1 MKESLDL
8 INSNKIYKKIFL
20 EVYSKYKKYGK
31 ITGSFTLK
39 ATTTEERQILFNFD
53 SKALTE
59 GKAKIKCST
68 VRDLFN
74 RKLKEYSF
82 EELLVKVVGKELKTN
97 KEVKDEEKEQ
107 EEKFYDDILKDS
119 DDGVGKQWFI
129 EILDK
134 KKYGYNI
141 IVRKYKSEIRN
152 LKELKRKIIL
162 IINSLNKLPYLNNEY
177 ENIAVFSAVNT
188 KDSHF
193 FDSDKFTGRLFIK
206 AISFILNKDD
216 PKDINEINELYY
228 EVGILKDEISN
239 HTTIYG
245 LNAFNMD
252 SSEVKAVNSFNLWKE
267 PLQISISNLLK
278 IDYLEAI
285 NNTVFI
291 FENPAVFHKILKVNG
306 DNISLICTSGQ
317 LNLSSYI
324 LFNKIRNL
332 KNIYYAGD
340 FDPEGLMIA
349 YKIKKR
355 YKNKVKF
362 LNYTR
367 ESYINTMSN
376 NIIEEKSM
384 SQLNKINCSELD
396 EVINELRIN
405 KRAAYQELL
414 IDEYL
419 DSIKKVINY
428 DFSKHDTTKRTSQD
442 MVLCQYFGH
451 KKSNFFMLHF

>member
-267 PLQISISNLLK
+267 PLQISISNLFK

-324 LFNKIRNL
+324 LLNKIRNL

-355 YKNKVKF
+355 YKDKVKF

-419 DSIKKVINY
+419 DLIKKVINY
-428 DFSKHDTTKRTSQD
+428 DFSKHDTTKRTSQ
-442 MVLCQYFGH
+442 G
-451 KKSNFFMLHF
+451 NR

>member
-107 EEKFYDDILKDS
+107 EEKFYDDILKAS

-239 HTTIYG
+239 HTTIY
-245 LNAFNMD
+245 
-252 SSEVKAVNSFNLWKE
+252 
-267 PLQISISNLLK
+267 
-278 IDYLEAI
+278 
-285 NNTVFI
+285 
-291 FENPAVFHKILKVNG
+291 
-306 DNISLICTSGQ
+306 
-317 LNLSSYI
+317 
-324 LFNKIRNL
+324 
-332 KNIYYAGD
+332 
-340 FDPEGLMIA
+340 
-349 YKIKKR
+349 
-355 YKNKVKF
+355 
-362 LNYTR
+362 
-367 ESYINTMSN
+367 
-376 NIIEEKSM
+376 
-384 SQLNKINCSELD
+384 
-396 EVINELRIN
+396 
-405 KRAAYQELL
+405 
-414 IDEYL
+414 
-419 DSIKKVINY
+419 
-428 DFSKHDTTKRTSQD
+428 
-442 MVLCQYFGH
+442 
-451 KKSNFFMLHF
+451 

>member
-188 KDSHF
+188 RDSHF
-193 FDSDKFTGRLFIK
+193 FDIDKFTGRLFIK
-206 AISFILNKDD
+206 AISFIIDKDE
-216 PKDINEINELYY
+216 PKDINEINEVYY

-324 LFNKIRNL
+324 LLNKIRNL

-355 YKNKVKF
+355 YKDKVKF

-419 DSIKKVINY
+419 DLIKKVINY
-428 DFSKHDTTKRTSQD
+428 DFSKHDTTKRTS
-442 MVLCQYFGH
+442 
-451 KKSNFFMLHF
+451 

>member
-1 MKESLDL
+1 MKESLNL
-8 INSNKIYKKIFL
+8 INSNNIYKKIFL

-39 ATTTEERQILFNFD
+39 AATTEERQILFNFD

-97 KEVKDEEKEQ
+97 KEIKDEEKNQ
-107 EEKFYDDILKDS
+107 EEKFYDDILKACDN
-119 DDGVGKQWFI
+119 GIGRQWFL
-129 EILDK
+129 EVLDK

-141 IVRKYKSEIRN
+141 IIRKYKSDKEIN
-152 LKELKRKIIL
+152 KLEELNKRIIL
-162 IINSLNKLPYLNNEY
+162 TINSLNKLPYLNNGY
-177 ENIAVFSAVNT
+177 ENIALFSAVNT
-188 KDSHF
+188 RDSHF
-193 FDSDKFTGRLFIK
+193 FDNDKFTGRLFIK

-245 LNAFNMD
+245 LNAFNID

-278 IDYLEAI
+278 IDYFEAI

-324 LFNKIRNL
+324 LLNKIRNL

-355 YKNKVKF
+355 YKDKVKF

-384 SQLNKINCSELD
+384 SQLNKINCIELD
-396 EVINELRIN
+396 EVIRELRIN

-419 DSIKKVINY
+419 DLIKKIN
-428 DFSKHDTTKRTSQD
+428 RGI
-442 MVLCQYFGH
+442 L
-451 KKSNFFMLHF
+451 

>member
-31 ITGSFTLK
+31 ITGSFTLN
-39 ATTTEERQILFNFD
+39 AATTEERQILFNFD

-278 IDYLEAI
+278 IDYFEAI

-324 LFNKIRNL
+324 LLNKIRNL

-355 YKNKVKF
+355 YKDKVKF

-419 DSIKKVINY
+419 DLIKKVINY
-428 DFSKHDTTKRTSQD
+428 DFSKHDTTKRTSQ
-442 MVLCQYFGH
+442 G
-451 KKSNFFMLHF
+451 NR

>member
-1 MKESLDL
+1 MKESLEL
-8 INSNKIYKKIFL
+8 TNSNKIYKKIFL
-20 EVYSKYKKYGK
+20 EVYNKYKKYGK

-39 ATTTEERQILFNFD
+39 AATAEERQILFNFD
-53 SKALTE
+53 SKALAE
-59 GKAKIKCST
+59 GKAKIKCNK
-68 VRDLFN
+68 VKELFN
-74 RKLKEYSF
+74 IKLKEHSF

-97 KEVKDEEKEQ
+97 KEIKDEEKEK
-107 EEKFYDDILKDS
+107 EENFYEDILKACDN
-119 DDGVGKQWFI
+119 GIGRQWFN
-129 EILDK
+129 EVLEK
-134 KKYGYNI
+134 KSYGYNS
-141 IVRKYKSEIRN
+141 IVRKYKIEKEINN
-152 LKELKRKIIL
+152 LEELKIKIIL
-162 IINSLNKLPYLNNEY
+162 LINSLNKLPYLNNEY

-193 FDSDKFTGRLFIK
+193 FDINEFTGRLFIK
-206 AISFILNKDD
+206 AIAFIINKDE
-216 PKDINEINELYY
+216 PKDVNEINELYY

-245 LNAFNMD
+245 LNAFKKDN
-252 SSEVKAVNSFNLWKE
+252 SEVEAINSFNLWRE

-278 IDYLEAI
+278 VDYLEAI
-285 NNTVFI
+285 NNKVFI
-291 FENPAVFHKILKVNG
+291 FENPAVFHKILQVKN

-324 LFNKIRNL
+324 VLDKIKDL

-355 YKNKVKF
+355 YKDKVKF
-362 LNYTR
+362 LNYNKQ
-367 ESYINTMSN
+367 SYINTISN
-376 NIIEEKSM
+376 NIIEDKSM
-384 SQLNKINCSELD
+384 AQLDKINCIELD

-419 DSIKKVINY
+419 ELIKKI
-428 DFSKHDTTKRTSQD
+428 S
-442 MVLCQYFGH
+442 
-451 KKSNFFMLHF
+451 

>member
-39 ATTTEERQILFNFD
+39 AATTEERQILFNFD

-107 EEKFYDDILKDS
+107 EEKFYDDILKAS

-129 EILDK
+129 EILYK

-278 IDYLEAI
+278 IDYFEAI

-324 LFNKIRNL
+324 LLNKIRNL

-355 YKNKVKF
+355 YKDKVKF

-419 DSIKKVINY
+419 DLIKKVINY
-428 DFSKHDTTKRTSQD
+428 DFSKHDTTKRTSQ
-442 MVLCQYFGH
+442 G
-451 KKSNFFMLHF
+451 NR

>member
-107 EEKFYDDILKDS
+107 EEKFYDDILKAS

-177 ENIAVFSAVNT
+177 GNIAVFSAVNT

-278 IDYLEAI
+278 IDYFEAI

-324 LFNKIRNL
+324 LLNKIRNL

-355 YKNKVKF
+355 YKDKVKF

-419 DSIKKVINY
+419 DLIKKVINY
-428 DFSKHDTTKRTSQD
+428 DFSKHDTTKRTSQ
-442 MVLCQYFGH
+442 G
-451 KKSNFFMLHF
+451 NR

>member
-107 EEKFYDDILKDS
+107 EEKFYNDILKAS

-193 FDSDKFTGRLFIK
+193 FDNDKFTGRLFIK
-206 AISFILNKDD
+206 AISFILNKDE

-278 IDYLEAI
+278 IDYFEAI

-324 LFNKIRNL
+324 LLNKIRNL

-355 YKNKVKF
+355 YKDKVKF

-419 DSIKKVINY
+419 DLIKKVINY
-428 DFSKHDTTKRTSQD
+428 DFSKHDTTKITSQ
-442 MVLCQYFGH
+442 G
-451 KKSNFFMLHF
+451 NR

>member
-107 EEKFYDDILKDS
+107 EEKFYDDILKAS

-239 HTTIYG
+239 NTTIYG

-278 IDYLEAI
+278 IDYFEAI

-324 LFNKIRNL
+324 LLNKIRNL

-355 YKNKVKF
+355 YKDKVKF

-419 DSIKKVINY
+419 DLIKKVINY
-428 DFSKHDTTKRTSQD
+428 DFSKHDTTKRTSQ
-442 MVLCQYFGH
+442 G
-451 KKSNFFMLHF
+451 NR

>member
-53 SKALTE
+53 SKVLTE

-107 EEKFYDDILKDS
+107 EEKFYDDILKAS

-206 AISFILNKDD
+206 AISFILNKDE

-245 LNAFNMD
+245 LNAFNRD
-252 SSEVKAVNSFNLWKE
+252 NSEVKAVNSFNLWKE

-324 LFNKIRNL
+324 LLNKIRNL

-355 YKNKVKF
+355 YKDKVKF

-419 DSIKKVINY
+419 DLIKKVINY
-428 DFSKHDTTKRTSQD
+428 DFSKHDTTKRTSQ
-442 MVLCQYFGH
+442 G
-451 KKSNFFMLHF
+451 NR

>member
-39 ATTTEERQILFNFD
+39 AATTEERQILFNFD

-97 KEVKDEEKEQ
+97 KEIKDEEKNQ
-107 EEKFYDDILKDS
+107 EEKFYDDILKACDN
-119 DDGVGKQWFI
+119 GIGRQWFL
-129 EILDK
+129 EVLDK

-141 IVRKYKSEIRN
+141 IIRKYKSDKEIN
-152 LKELKRKIIL
+152 KLEELNKRIIL
-162 IINSLNKLPYLNNEY
+162 TINSLNKLPYLNNGY
-177 ENIAVFSAVNT
+177 ENIALFSAVNT
-188 KDSHF
+188 RDSHF
-193 FDSDKFTGRLFIK
+193 FDNDKFTGRLFIK

-324 LFNKIRNL
+324 LLNKIRNL

-355 YKNKVKF
+355 YKDKVKF

-384 SQLNKINCSELD
+384 SQLNKINCIELD
-396 EVINELRIN
+396 EVIRELRIN

-419 DSIKKVINY
+419 DLIKKIN
-428 DFSKHDTTKRTSQD
+428 RGI
-442 MVLCQYFGH
+442 L
-451 KKSNFFMLHF
+451 

>member
-39 ATTTEERQILFNFD
+39 AATAEERRTLSNFD
-53 SKALTE
+53 SKSLIE
-59 GKAKIKCST
+59 GKAKIKSVT
-68 VRDLFN
+68 VRELFN
-74 RKLKEYSF
+74 RKLKDYSF

-97 KEVKDEEKEQ
+97 KEIKDEEKEQ
-107 EEKFYDDILKDS
+107 EEKFYEYILKSCDN
-119 DDGVGKQWFI
+119 GIGKQWFI

-141 IVRKYKSEIRN
+141 IARKYKSEREIN
-152 LKELKRKIIL
+152 KLEELKRKIIL
-162 IINSLNKLPYLNNEY
+162 TINSLNKLPYLNNEY

-188 KDSHF
+188 RDSHF
-193 FDSDKFTGRLFIK
+193 FDIDKFTGRLFIK
-206 AISFILNKDD
+206 AISFIIDKDE
-216 PKDINEINELYY
+216 PKDINEINEVYY

-245 LNAFNMD
+245 LNAFEKDN
-252 SSEVKAVNSFNLWKE
+252 SEVTAVNSFNLWRE

-278 IDYLEAI
+278 IDYLKAV

-291 FENPAVFHKILKVNG
+291 FENPAVFHKVLKETGN
-306 DNISLICTSGQ
+306 NISLICTSGQ

-324 LFNKIRNL
+324 LLNKIRDL

-349 YKIKKR
+349 YKLKER
-355 YKNKVKF
+355 YKGKVRF

-376 NIIEEKSM
+376 NLIEEKSM

-396 EVINELRIN
+396 EVIRELRIN
-405 KRAAYQELL
+405 KRSAYQELL

-419 DSIKKVINY
+419 DLIKE
-428 DFSKHDTTKRTSQD
+428 
-442 MVLCQYFGH
+442 L
-451 KKSNFFMLHF
+451 SNEIL

>member
-8 INSNKIYKKIFL
+8 INGNKIYKKIFL

-39 ATTTEERQILFNFD
+39 AATAEERRILSNFD

-68 VRDLFN
+68 VRELFN
-74 RKLKEYSF
+74 RKLKYYSF

-97 KEVKDEEKEQ
+97 KEIKDEEKNQ
-107 EEKFYDDILKDS
+107 EEKFYDDILKACDN
-119 DDGVGKQWFI
+119 GIGRQWFL
-129 EILDK
+129 EVLDK

-141 IVRKYKSEIRN
+141 IIRKYKSE
-152 LKELKRKIIL
+152 KEINKLEELNKRIIL
-162 IINSLNKLPYLNNEY
+162 TINSLNKLPYLNNKY

-245 LNAFNMD
+245 LNAFNRD
-252 SSEVKAVNSFNLWKE
+252 NSEVKAVNSFNLWKE

-291 FENPAVFHKILKVNG
+291 FENPAVFHKILKVNC

-324 LFNKIRNL
+324 VLNKIRNL

-355 YKNKVKF
+355 YKDKVKF

-419 DSIKKVINY
+419 DLIKKLSSEI
-428 DFSKHDTTKRTSQD
+428 
-442 MVLCQYFGH
+442 L
-451 KKSNFFMLHF
+451 

>member
-39 ATTTEERQILFNFD
+39 AATTEERQILFNFD

-107 EEKFYDDILKDS
+107 EEKFYDDILKAS

-278 IDYLEAI
+278 IDYFEAI

-324 LFNKIRNL
+324 LLNKIRNL

-349 YKIKKR
+349 YKINKR
-355 YKNKVKF
+355 YKDKVKF

-428 DFSKHDTTKRTSQD
+428 DFSKHDTTKRTSQ
-442 MVLCQYFGH
+442 G
-451 KKSNFFMLHF
+451 NR

>member
-39 ATTTEERQILFNFD
+39 AATTEERQILFNFD

-107 EEKFYDDILKDS
+107 EEKFYDDILKAS

-278 IDYLEAI
+278 IDYFEAI

-324 LFNKIRNL
+324 LLNKIRNL

-355 YKNKVKF
+355 YKDKVKF

-419 DSIKKVINY
+419 DLIKKVINY
-428 DFSKHDTTKRTSQD
+428 DFSKHDTTKRTSQ
-442 MVLCQYFGH
+442 
-451 KKSNFFMLHF
+451 SNR

>member
-291 FENPAVFHKILKVNG
+291 FENPSVFHKILKVNG

-324 LFNKIRNL
+324 LLNKIRNL

-355 YKNKVKF
+355 YKDKVKF

-419 DSIKKVINY
+419 DLIKKVINY
-428 DFSKHDTTKRTSQD
+428 DFSKHDTTKRTSQ
-442 MVLCQYFGH
+442 G
-451 KKSNFFMLHF
+451 NR

>member
-39 ATTTEERQILFNFD
+39 AATTEERQILFNFD

-107 EEKFYDDILKDS
+107 EEKFYDDILKAS

-278 IDYLEAI
+278 IDYFEAI

-324 LFNKIRNL
+324 LLNKIRNL

-355 YKNKVKF
+355 YKDKVKF

-376 NIIEEKSM
+376 NIIEERSM

-419 DSIKKVINY
+419 DLIKKVINY
-428 DFSKHDTTKRTSQD
+428 DFSKHDTTKRTSQ
-442 MVLCQYFGH
+442 G
-451 KKSNFFMLHF
+451 NR

>member
-107 EEKFYDDILKDS
+107 EEKFYDDILKAS

-278 IDYLEAI
+278 IDYFEAI

-324 LFNKIRNL
+324 VLNKIRNL

-355 YKNKVKF
+355 YKDKVKF

-419 DSIKKVINY
+419 DLIKKVINY
-428 DFSKHDTTKRTSQD
+428 DFSKHDTTKRTSQ
-442 MVLCQYFGH
+442 G
-451 KKSNFFMLHF
+451 NR

>member
-1 MKESLDL
+1 MEKL
-8 INSNKIYKKIFL
+8 N
-20 EVYSKYKKYGK
+20 
-31 ITGSFTLK
+31 
-39 ATTTEERQILFNFD
+39 QILFNFD

-59 GKAKIKCST
+59 GKTKIKCST

-107 EEKFYDDILKDS
+107 EEKFYDDILKAS

-278 IDYLEAI
+278 IDYFEAI

-324 LFNKIRNL
+324 LLNKIRNL

-355 YKNKVKF
+355 YKDKVKF

-419 DSIKKVINY
+419 DLIKKY
-428 DFSKHDTTKRTSQD
+428 
-442 MVLCQYFGH
+442 
-451 KKSNFFMLHF
+451 

>member
-39 ATTTEERQILFNFD
+39 AATTEERRILSNFD
-53 SKALTE
+53 SKALIE
-59 GKAKIKCST
+59 GKAKIKSAT
-68 VRDLFN
+68 VRELFD
-74 RKLKEYSF
+74 RKLKDYSF

-97 KEVKDEEKEQ
+97 KEIKDEEKEQ
-107 EEKFYDDILKDS
+107 EEKFYEDILKSCDN
-119 DDGVGKQWFI
+119 GIGKQWFI

-141 IVRKYKSEIRN
+141 IARKYKSEKEIN
-152 LKELKRKIIL
+152 KLEELKRKIIL
-162 IINSLNKLPYLNNEY
+162 TINSLNKLPYLNDEY

-188 KDSHF
+188 RDSHF
-193 FDSDKFTGRLFIK
+193 FDIDKFTGRLFIR
-206 AISFILNKDD
+206 AISFIIDKDE
-216 PKDINEINELYY
+216 PKDINEINEVYY

-245 LNAFNMD
+245 LNAFEKDN
-252 SSEVKAVNSFNLWKE
+252 SEVTAVNSFNLWNE

-278 IDYLEAI
+278 VDYLKAV

-291 FENPAVFHKILKVNG
+291 FENPAVFHKVLKEAG

-324 LFNKIRNL
+324 LLNKIIDL

-349 YKIKKR
+349 YKLKKR
-355 YKNKVKF
+355 YKDKVKF
-362 LNYTR
+362 LNYTK

-384 SQLNKINCSELD
+384 SQLNKINCIELD
-396 EVINELRIN
+396 EVIRELRIN
-405 KRAAYQELL
+405 KRSAYQELL

-419 DSIKKVINY
+419 DLIKE
-428 DFSKHDTTKRTSQD
+428 
-442 MVLCQYFGH
+442 L
-451 KKSNFFMLHF
+451 SNEIL

>member
-39 ATTTEERQILFNFD
+39 AATTEERQILFNFD
-53 SKALTE
+53 SKVLTE

-107 EEKFYDDILKDS
+107 EEKFYDDILKAS

-245 LNAFNMD
+245 LNAFNRD
-252 SSEVKAVNSFNLWKE
+252 NSEVKAVNSFNLWKE

-278 IDYLEAI
+278 IDYFEAI

-324 LFNKIRNL
+324 LLNKIRNL

-355 YKNKVKF
+355 YKDKVKF

-419 DSIKKVINY
+419 DLIKKVINY
-428 DFSKHDTTKRTSQD
+428 DFSKHDTTKRTSQ
-442 MVLCQYFGH
+442 G
-451 KKSNFFMLHF
+451 NR

>member
-39 ATTTEERQILFNFD
+39 AATAEERRILSNFD
-53 SKALTE
+53 SKSLIE
-59 GKAKIKCST
+59 GKAKIKSVT
-68 VRDLFN
+68 VRELFN
-74 RKLKEYSF
+74 RKLKDYSF

-97 KEVKDEEKEQ
+97 KEIKDEEKEQ
-107 EEKFYDDILKDS
+107 EEKFYEYILKSCDN
-119 DDGVGKQWFI
+119 GIGKQWFI

-141 IVRKYKSEIRN
+141 IARKYKSEREIN
-152 LKELKRKIIL
+152 KLEELKRKIIL
-162 IINSLNKLPYLNNEY
+162 TINSLNKLPYLNNEY

-188 KDSHF
+188 RDSHF
-193 FDSDKFTGRLFIK
+193 FDIDKFTGRLFIK
-206 AISFILNKDD
+206 AISFIIDKDE
-216 PKDINEINELYY
+216 PKDINEINEVYY

-245 LNAFNMD
+245 LNAFEKDN
-252 SSEVKAVNSFNLWKE
+252 SEVTAVNSFNLWNE

-278 IDYLEAI
+278 IDYLKAV

-291 FENPAVFHKILKVNG
+291 FENPAVFHKVLKETGN
-306 DNISLICTSGQ
+306 NISLICTSGQ

-324 LFNKIRNL
+324 LLNKIRDL

-349 YKIKKR
+349 YKLKER
-355 YKNKVKF
+355 YKGKVRF

-376 NIIEEKSM
+376 NLIEEKSM

-396 EVINELRIN
+396 EVIRELRIN
-405 KRAAYQELL
+405 KRSAYQELL

-419 DSIKKVINY
+419 DLIKE
-428 DFSKHDTTKRTSQD
+428 
-442 MVLCQYFGH
+442 L
-451 KKSNFFMLHF
+451 SNEIL

>member
-39 ATTTEERQILFNFD
+39 AANNEERRILSNFD
-53 SKALTE
+53 SKVLTE

-68 VRDLFN
+68 VRELFN

-97 KEVKDEEKEQ
+97 KEIKDEEKNQ
-107 EEKFYDDILKDS
+107 EEKFYDDILKSCDN
-119 DDGVGKQWFI
+119 GIGRQWFL
-129 EILDK
+129 EVLDK

-141 IVRKYKSEIRN
+141 IARKYKSE
-152 LKELKRKIIL
+152 KEINKLEELNKRIIL
-162 IINSLNKLPYLNNEY
+162 TINSLNKLPYLNNEY

-193 FDSDKFTGRLFIK
+193 FDIDKFTGRLFIK

-245 LNAFNMD
+245 LNAFNRD
-252 SSEVKAVNSFNLWKE
+252 NSEVKAVNNFNIWKE

-291 FENPAVFHKILKVNG
+291 FENPAVFHKILKVNS

-324 LFNKIRNL
+324 VLNKIRNL

-349 YKIKKR
+349 YKLKQR

-362 LNYTR
+362 LNYTK

-384 SQLNKINCSELD
+384 SQLNKINCIELD
-396 EVINELRIN
+396 EVIRELRIN

-419 DSIKKVINY
+419 DSIKKVLN
-428 DFSKHDTTKRTSQD
+428 
-442 MVLCQYFGH
+442 
-451 KKSNFFMLHF
+451 

>member
-1 MKESLDL
+1 MKESLNL
-8 INSNKIYKKIFL
+8 INSNNIYKKIFL

-39 ATTTEERQILFNFD
+39 AANNEERRILSNFD
-53 SKALTE
+53 SKVLTE

-68 VRDLFN
+68 VRELFN

-97 KEVKDEEKEQ
+97 KEIKDEEKNQ
-107 EEKFYDDILKDS
+107 EEKFYDDILKACDN
-119 DDGVGKQWFI
+119 GIGRQWFL
-129 EILDK
+129 EVLDK

-141 IVRKYKSEIRN
+141 IIRKYKSDKEIN
-152 LKELKRKIIL
+152 KLEELNKRIIL
-162 IINSLNKLPYLNNEY
+162 TINSLNKLPYLNNGY
-177 ENIAVFSAVNT
+177 ENIALFSAINT
-188 KDSHF
+188 RDSHF
-193 FDSDKFTGRLFIK
+193 FDNDKFTGRLFIK

-245 LNAFNMD
+245 LNAFNRD
-252 SSEVKAVNSFNLWKE
+252 NSEVKAVNNFNIWRE

-278 IDYLEAI
+278 IDYLESI

-324 LFNKIRNL
+324 VLNKIRNL

-362 LNYTR
+362 LNYTK

-384 SQLNKINCSELD
+384 SQLNKINCIELKSEA
-396 EVINELRIN
+396 
-405 KRAAYQELL
+405 KR
-414 IDEYL
+414 
-419 DSIKKVINY
+419 S
-428 DFSKHDTTKRTSQD
+428 
-442 MVLCQYFGH
+442 
-451 KKSNFFMLHF
+451 

>member
-39 ATTTEERQILFNFD
+39 AANNEERRILSNFD
-53 SKALTE
+53 SKVLTE

-68 VRDLFN
+68 VRELFN

-97 KEVKDEEKEQ
+97 KEIKDEEKNQ
-107 EEKFYDDILKDS
+107 EEKFYDDILKACDN
-119 DDGVGKQWFI
+119 GIGRQWFL
-129 EILDK
+129 EVLDK

-141 IVRKYKSEIRN
+141 IIRKYKSDKEIN
-152 LKELKRKIIL
+152 KLEELNKRIIL
-162 IINSLNKLPYLNNEY
+162 TINSLNKLPYLNNGY
-177 ENIAVFSAVNT
+177 ENIALFSAVNT
-188 KDSHF
+188 RDSHF
-193 FDSDKFTGRLFIK
+193 FDNDKFTGRLFIK

-245 LNAFNMD
+245 LNAFNRD
-252 SSEVKAVNSFNLWKE
+252 NSEVKAVNNFNIWRE

-278 IDYLEAI
+278 IDYLESI

-324 LFNKIRNL
+324 VLNKIRNL

-362 LNYTR
+362 LNYTK

-414 IDEYL
+414 IDKYL
-419 DSIKKVINY
+419 DSIKKVLN
-428 DFSKHDTTKRTSQD
+428 
-442 MVLCQYFGH
+442 
-451 KKSNFFMLHF
+451 

>member
-8 INSNKIYKKIFL
+8 INSNEIYKKIFL

-39 ATTTEERQILFNFD
+39 AATTEERQILFNFD
-53 SKALTE
+53 SKVLTE

-107 EEKFYDDILKDS
+107 EEKFYNDILKAS

-162 IINSLNKLPYLNNEY
+162 IINSLNKLPYLNNAY

-193 FDSDKFTGRLFIK
+193 FDNDKFTGRLFIK
-206 AISFILNKDD
+206 AISFILNKDE

-245 LNAFNMD
+245 LNAFNRD
-252 SSEVKAVNSFNLWKE
+252 NSEVKAVNSFNIWKE

-291 FENPAVFHKILKVNG
+291 FENPAVFHKILKMSD

-324 LFNKIRNL
+324 VLNKIRNL

-355 YKNKVKF
+355 YKEKVKF
-362 LNYTR
+362 LNYTK

-414 IDEYL
+414 IDKYL
-419 DSIKKVINY
+419 DSIKKVLN
-428 DFSKHDTTKRTSQD
+428 
-442 MVLCQYFGH
+442 
-451 KKSNFFMLHF
+451 

>member
-8 INSNKIYKKIFL
+8 INSNEIYKKIFL
-20 EVYSKYKKYGK
+20 EVYNKYKKYGK

-39 ATTTEERQILFNFD
+39 AVNTQERRILSNFD
-53 SKALTE
+53 SKVLTE

-68 VRDLFN
+68 VRELFN

-97 KEVKDEEKEQ
+97 KEIKDEEKNQ
-107 EEKFYDDILKDS
+107 EEKFYDDILKACDN
-119 DDGVGKQWFI
+119 GIGRQWFL
-129 EILDK
+129 EVLDK

-141 IVRKYKSEIRN
+141 IIRKYKSDKEIN
-152 LKELKRKIIL
+152 KLEELNKRIIL
-162 IINSLNKLPYLNNEY
+162 TINSLNKLPYLNNGY
-177 ENIAVFSAVNT
+177 ENIALFSAINT
-188 KDSHF
+188 RDSHF
-193 FDSDKFTGRLFIK
+193 FDNDKFTGRLFIK

-245 LNAFNMD
+245 LNAFNRD
-252 SSEVKAVNSFNLWKE
+252 NSEVKAVNNFNIWRE

-278 IDYLEAI
+278 IDYLESI

-324 LFNKIRNL
+324 VLNKIRNL

-362 LNYTR
+362 LNYTK

-384 SQLNKINCSELD
+384 SQLNKINCIELD
-396 EVINELRIN
+396 EVIRELRIN

-419 DSIKKVINY
+419 DLIKKIN
-428 DFSKHDTTKRTSQD
+428 RGI
-442 MVLCQYFGH
+442 L
-451 KKSNFFMLHF
+451 

>member
-8 INSNKIYKKIFL
+8 INSNNIYKKIFS

-31 ITGSFTLK
+31 ITGSFNLK
-39 ATTTEERQILFNFD
+39 AANNEERRILSNFD
-53 SKALTE
+53 SKVLTE

-68 VRDLFN
+68 VRELFN

-97 KEVKDEEKEQ
+97 KEIKDEEKNQ
-107 EEKFYDDILKDS
+107 EEKFYDDILKACDN
-119 DDGVGKQWFI
+119 GIGRQWFL
-129 EILDK
+129 EVLYK

-141 IVRKYKSEIRN
+141 IIRKYKSE
-152 LKELKRKIIL
+152 KEINKLEELNKRIIL
-162 IINSLNKLPYLNNEY
+162 TINSLNKLPYLNNEY

-193 FDSDKFTGRLFIK
+193 FDIDKFTGRLFIK

-245 LNAFNMD
+245 LNAFNRD
-252 SSEVKAVNSFNLWKE
+252 DSEVEAVNNFNIWKE

-278 IDYLEAI
+278 IDYLESI

-291 FENPAVFHKILKVNG
+291 FENPAVFHKILKANS

-324 LFNKIRNL
+324 VLNKIRNL

-355 YKNKVKF
+355 YKDKVKF
-362 LNYTR
+362 LNYTK
-367 ESYINTMSN
+367 ESYLNTMSN
-376 NIIEEKSM
+376 NFIEEKSM
-384 SQLNKINCSELD
+384 SQLNKINCIELD

-419 DSIKKVINY
+419 NLIKKY
-428 DFSKHDTTKRTSQD
+428 
-442 MVLCQYFGH
+442 
-451 KKSNFFMLHF
+451 

>member
-8 INSNKIYKKIFL
+8 INSNNIYKKIFS

-31 ITGSFTLK
+31 ITGSFNLK
-39 ATTTEERQILFNFD
+39 AANNEERRILSNFD
-53 SKALTE
+53 SKVLTE

-68 VRDLFN
+68 VRELFN

-97 KEVKDEEKEQ
+97 KEIKDEEKNQ
-107 EEKFYDDILKDS
+107 EEKFYDDILKACDN
-119 DDGVGKQWFI
+119 GIGRQWFL
-129 EILDK
+129 EVLYK

-141 IVRKYKSEIRN
+141 IIRKYKSE
-152 LKELKRKIIL
+152 KEINKLEELNKRIIL
-162 IINSLNKLPYLNNEY
+162 TINSLNKLPYLNNEY

-193 FDSDKFTGRLFIK
+193 FDIDKFTGRLFIK
-206 AISFILNKDD
+206 AISFILNKDE

-245 LNAFNMD
+245 LNAFNRD
-252 SSEVKAVNSFNLWKE
+252 NSEVKAINSFNIWKE

-285 NNTVFI
+285 DNTVFI
-291 FENPAVFHKILKVNG
+291 FENPAVFHKILKMSD

-324 LFNKIRNL
+324 VLNKIRNL

-355 YKNKVKF
+355 NKENVKY

-384 SQLNKINCSELD
+384 SQLN
-396 EVINELRIN
+396 
-405 KRAAYQELL
+405 
-414 IDEYL
+414 
-419 DSIKKVINY
+419 
-428 DFSKHDTTKRTSQD
+428 
-442 MVLCQYFGH
+442 
-451 KKSNFFMLHF
+451 

>member
-1 MKESLDL
+1 MKESLNL
-8 INSNKIYKKIFL
+8 INSNNIYKKIFL

-39 ATTTEERQILFNFD
+39 AANNEERRILSNFD
-53 SKALTE
+53 SKVLTE

-68 VRDLFN
+68 VRELFN

-97 KEVKDEEKEQ
+97 KEIKDEEKNQ
-107 EEKFYDDILKDS
+107 EEKFYDDILKACDN
-119 DDGVGKQWFI
+119 GIGRQWFL
-129 EILDK
+129 EVLDK

-141 IVRKYKSEIRN
+141 IIRKYKSE
-152 LKELKRKIIL
+152 KEINKLEELNKRIIL
-162 IINSLNKLPYLNNEY
+162 TINSLNKLPYLNNGY
-177 ENIAVFSAVNT
+177 ENIALFSAVNT

-193 FDSDKFTGRLFIK
+193 FDIDKFTGRLFIK

-245 LNAFNMD
+245 LNAFNRD
-252 SSEVKAVNSFNLWKE
+252 NSEVKAVNSFNLWKE

-291 FENPAVFHKILKVNG
+291 FENPAVFHKILKVNC

-324 LFNKIRNL
+324 VLNKIRNL

-355 YKNKVKF
+355 YKDKVKF

-419 DSIKKVINY
+419 DLIKKIN
-428 DFSKHDTTKRTSQD
+428 RGI
-442 MVLCQYFGH
+442 L
-451 KKSNFFMLHF
+451 

>member
-8 INSNKIYKKIFL
+8 INSNEIYKKIFL
-20 EVYSKYKKYGK
+20 EVYNKYKKYGK

-39 ATTTEERQILFNFD
+39 AVNTQERQILSNFD
-53 SKALTE
+53 SKVWVQ
-59 GKAKIKCST
+59 GKAKIKCSI

-107 EEKFYDDILKDS
+107 EEKFYNDILKAS

-193 FDSDKFTGRLFIK
+193 FDNDKFTGRLFIK
-206 AISFILNKDD
+206 AISFILNKDE

-278 IDYLEAI
+278 IDYFEAI

-324 LFNKIRNL
+324 LLNKIRNL

-355 YKNKVKF
+355 YKDKVKF

-419 DSIKKVINY
+419 DLIKKVINY
-428 DFSKHDTTKRTSQD
+428 DFSKHDTTKRTSQ
-442 MVLCQYFGH
+442 G
-451 KKSNFFMLHF
+451 NR

>member
-39 ATTTEERQILFNFD
+39 AATTEERQILFNFD

-107 EEKFYDDILKDS
+107 EEKFYDDILKAS

-245 LNAFNMD
+245 LNAFNID

-278 IDYLEAI
+278 IDYFEAI

-324 LFNKIRNL
+324 LLNKIRNL

-355 YKNKVKF
+355 YKDKVKF

-419 DSIKKVINY
+419 DLIKKVINY
-428 DFSKHDTTKRTSQD
+428 DFSKHDTTKRTSQ
-442 MVLCQYFGH
+442 G
-451 KKSNFFMLHF
+451 NR

>member
-8 INSNKIYKKIFL
+8 INSNEIYKKIFL
-20 EVYSKYKKYGK
+20 EVYNKYKKYGK

-39 ATTTEERQILFNFD
+39 AVNTQERQILSNFD
-53 SKALTE
+53 SKVWVQ
-59 GKAKIKCST
+59 GKAKIKCSI

-107 EEKFYDDILKDS
+107 EEKFYNDILKAS

-193 FDSDKFTGRLFIK
+193 FDNDKFTGRLFIK
-206 AISFILNKDD
+206 AISFILNKDE

-245 LNAFNMD
+245 LNAFNRD
-252 SSEVKAVNSFNLWKE
+252 NSEVKAINSFNIWKE

-291 FENPAVFHKILKVNG
+291 FENPAVFHKILKMSD

-324 LFNKIRNL
+324 VLNKIRNL

-355 YKNKVKF
+355 YKEKVKF

-419 DSIKKVINY
+419 DLIKKY
-428 DFSKHDTTKRTSQD
+428 
-442 MVLCQYFGH
+442 
-451 KKSNFFMLHF
+451 

>member
-8 INSNKIYKKIFL
+8 INSNEIYKKIFL
-20 EVYSKYKKYGK
+20 EVYNKYKKYGK

-107 EEKFYDDILKDS
+107 EEKFYDDILKAS

-278 IDYLEAI
+278 IDYFEAI

-324 LFNKIRNL
+324 LLNKIRNL

-355 YKNKVKF
+355 YKDKVKF

-419 DSIKKVINY
+419 DLIKKVINY
-428 DFSKHDTTKRTSQD
+428 DFSKHDTTKRTSQ
-442 MVLCQYFGH
+442 G
-451 KKSNFFMLHF
+451 NR

>member
-39 ATTTEERQILFNFD
+39 AATTEERQILFNFD

-107 EEKFYDDILKDS
+107 EEKFYDDILKAS

-278 IDYLEAI
+278 IDYFEAI

-324 LFNKIRNL
+324 LLNKIRNL

-355 YKNKVKF
+355 YKDKVKF

-376 NIIEEKSM
+376 NIIEERSM

-396 EVINELRIN
+396 EVINELIIN

-419 DSIKKVINY
+419 DLIKKVINY
-428 DFSKHDTTKRTSQD
+428 DFSKHDTTKRTSQ
-442 MVLCQYFGH
+442 G
-451 KKSNFFMLHF
+451 NR

>member
-39 ATTTEERQILFNFD
+39 AATTEERQILFNFD
-53 SKALTE
+53 SKVLTE

-107 EEKFYDDILKDS
+107 EEKFYDDILKAS

-162 IINSLNKLPYLNNEY
+162 TINSLNKLPYLNNAY

-193 FDSDKFTGRLFIK
+193 FDNDKFTGRLFIK
-206 AISFILNKDD
+206 AISFILNKDE

-278 IDYLEAI
+278 IDYFEAI

-324 LFNKIRNL
+324 VLNKIRNL

-355 YKNKVKF
+355 YKDKVKF

-419 DSIKKVINY
+419 DLIKKVINY
-428 DFSKHDTTKRTSQD
+428 DFSKHDTTKRTSQ
-442 MVLCQYFGH
+442 G
-451 KKSNFFMLHF
+451 NR

>member
-39 ATTTEERQILFNFD
+39 AATAEERRILSNFD
-53 SKALTE
+53 SKSLIE
-59 GKAKIKCST
+59 GKAKIKSVT
-68 VRDLFN
+68 VRELFN
-74 RKLKEYSF
+74 RKLKDYSF

-97 KEVKDEEKEQ
+97 KEIKDEEKEQ
-107 EEKFYDDILKDS
+107 EEKFYEDILKSCDN
-119 DDGVGKQWFI
+119 GIGKQWFI

-141 IVRKYKSEIRN
+141 IARKYKSEREIN
-152 LKELKRKIIL
+152 KLEELKRKIIL
-162 IINSLNKLPYLNNEY
+162 TINSLNKLPYLNNEY

-188 KDSHF
+188 RDSHF
-193 FDSDKFTGRLFIK
+193 FDIDKFTGRLFIK
-206 AISFILNKDD
+206 AISFIIDKDE
-216 PKDINEINELYY
+216 PKDINEINEVYY

-245 LNAFNMD
+245 LNAFEKDN
-252 SSEVKAVNSFNLWKE
+252 SEVTAVNSFNLWNE

-278 IDYLEAI
+278 IDYLKAV

-291 FENPAVFHKILKVNG
+291 FENPAVFHKVLKETG

-324 LFNKIRNL
+324 LLNKIRDL

-349 YKIKKR
+349 YKLKER
-355 YKNKVKF
+355 YKGKVRF

-376 NIIEEKSM
+376 NLIEEKSM

-396 EVINELRIN
+396 EVIRELRIN
-405 KRAAYQELL
+405 KRSAYQELL

-419 DSIKKVINY
+419 DLIKE
-428 DFSKHDTTKRTSQD
+428 
-442 MVLCQYFGH
+442 L
-451 KKSNFFMLHF
+451 SNEIL

>member
-39 ATTTEERQILFNFD
+39 AATTEERQILFNFD

-107 EEKFYDDILKDS
+107 EEKFYDDILKAS

-206 AISFILNKDD
+206 AIAFILNKDD

-278 IDYLEAI
+278 IDYFEAI

-324 LFNKIRNL
+324 LLNKIRNL

-355 YKNKVKF
+355 YKDKVKF

-419 DSIKKVINY
+419 DLIKKVINY
-428 DFSKHDTTKRTSQD
+428 DFSKHDTTKRTSQ
-442 MVLCQYFGH
+442 G
-451 KKSNFFMLHF
+451 NR

>member
-39 ATTTEERQILFNFD
+39 AATTEERQILFNFD
-53 SKALTE
+53 SKVLTE

-107 EEKFYDDILKDS
+107 EEKFYNDILKAS

-193 FDSDKFTGRLFIK
+193 FDNDKFTGRLFIK
-206 AISFILNKDD
+206 AISFILNKDE

-245 LNAFNMD
+245 LNAFNRD
-252 SSEVKAVNSFNLWKE
+252 NSEVKAVNSFNIWKE

-291 FENPAVFHKILKVNG
+291 FENPAVFHKILKMSD

-324 LFNKIRNL
+324 VLNKIRNL

-355 YKNKVKF
+355 YKDKVKF

-419 DSIKKVINY
+419 DLIKKVINY
-428 DFSKHDTTKRTSQD
+428 DFSKHDTTKRTSQ
-442 MVLCQYFGH
+442 G
-451 KKSNFFMLHF
+451 NR